1 MWRNHWYVDEEAGV
15 VSIVDKGSID
25 LEEMCR
31 RSDEKLVV
39 GFGSG
44 GL

>member
-1 MWRNHWYVDEEAGV
+1 MDEEAGV
-15 VSIVDKGSID
+15 VSVVDEGSVN
-25 LEEMCR
+25 LEEMGR

-39 GFGSG
+39 GFGSS